1 MCGICGMVRAE
12 RARVL
17 EPYFIDAMCRTIVH
31 RGPDEQ
37 GIYVQGHVGL
47 GSRRLSIIDLEG
59 GKQPVHNENKTILIV
74 SNGEIYNY
82 PALTRMLEQKGH
94 RFYTRSDTE
103 TIIHAYEEFGDDFL
117 HHLNG
122 MFAFALWDARRQ
134 RLVLARDRIGIKPLY
149 YTFHDNTLIFASELK
164 AILTYPHM
172 ECKVDLVA
180 LNEYLSYEYVPAPR
194 TIFSDI
200 FKLPPGHALSFC
212 EGEKEIWQYWDID
225 LARSETIQPK
235 EPVEYESE
243 VLAVLREVVRQEMVS
258 DVPIGVLL
266 SGGID
271 SSGVAALM
279 VESTNEEVQSFSI
292 GFDDPSFDESH
303 HARQV
308 ARYLGTK
315 HRELTLTPGEML
327 DLIPAIAEFLD
338 EPFGD
343 SSFIPTYLLAKF
355 AREHVKVALGGDG
368 GDELFAGYS
377 TLQAHRLME
386 YYERLLPGV
395 IRNQLVPW
403 VVERLPVSLDNIS
416 FDFKA
421 RRFISG
427 RDTPTIERH
436 HLWLGSFTPTQ
447 KLQLLQNWA
456 QLKEKEPYQTAVE
469 HLQASR
475 AQELINQVLYCDMKL
490 YLEGDI
496 LTKVDRASMANSLE
510 VRVPLLNNL
519 LVEYMTAIPH
529 ELKLHRMT
537 RKYIMRKA
545 LRGLVPDHIL
555 RRGKKGFNIPVAK
568 WLFGPL
574 RPLAEEMFS
583 QVRLERQGFFQPAY
597 VRGLLE
603 DHLAGRQDN
612 RKLLW
617 TLLVFQ
623 LWHERWGSA
632 T

>member
-12 RARVL
+12 PVRAL
-17 EPYFIDAMCRTIVH
+17 EPFLIDAMCRTIVH

-37 GIYVQGHVGL
+37 GIYVQGNVGL
-47 GSRRLSIIDLEG
+47 GCRRLSIIDLEG
-59 GKQPVHNENKTILIV
+59 GKQPIHNEDKTIWVV

-82 PALTRMLEQKGH
+82 PALTSMLEQHGH

-103 TIIHAYEEFGDDFL
+103 TIIHAYEEFGDEFL
-117 HHLNG
+117 HYLTG
-122 MFAFALWDARRQ
+122 MFGFALWDARRQ
-134 RLVLARDRIGIKPLY
+134 RLFLARDRIGIKPLY
-149 YTFHDNTLIFASELK
+149 YAFHDNTLIFASELK
-164 AILTYPHM
+164 AILAYPKI
-172 ECKVDLVA
+172 ERTIDLVA

-194 TIFSDI
+194 TIFQEIS
-200 FKLPPGHALSFC
+200 KLPQGHALSFC
-212 EGEKEIWQYWDID
+212 DGKTEIWQYWDID

-235 EPVEYESE
+235 KSFEYESE
-243 VLAVLREVVRQEMVS
+243 VLDILREVVRQEMVS
-258 DVPIGVLL
+258 HVPIGVLL
-266 SGGID
+266 SGGVD

-279 VESTNEEVQSFSI
+279 AESANDQIQSFSI
-292 GFDDPSFDESH
+292 GFADSSFDESH

-308 ARYLGTK
+308 ARHLGTQ
-315 HRELTLTPGEML
+315 HHELTLTPGEML
-327 DLIPAIAEFLD
+327 NLIPAIAEFLD

-343 SSFIPTYLLAKF
+343 SSFIPTYLLARF

-377 TLQAHRLME
+377 TLQAHRLMG
-386 YYERLLPGV
+386 YYERLLPAG
-395 IRNQLVPW
+395 IRRQLVPW
-403 VVERLPVSLDNIS
+403 VVDRLPVSFDNLS

-436 HLWLGSFTPTQ
+436 HLWLGSFTPAQ
-447 KLQLLQNWA
+447 KLKLLQKWA
-456 QLKEKEPYQTAVE
+456 QLEERETYLTALE

-475 AQELINQVLYCDMKL
+475 IQEPINQVLYCDMKL

-510 VRVPLLNNL
+510 VRVPLLNNM
-519 LVEYMTAIPH
+519 LVEYVAAIPH

-537 RKYIMRKA
+537 RKYILRKA
-545 LRGLVPDHIL
+545 LRGLVPDNIL
-555 RRGKKGFNIPVAK
+555 RRAKKGFNIPVAK
-568 WLFGPL
+568 WLVGQL

-583 QVRLERQGFFQPAY
+583 EERLKRGGFFQPAY

-617 TLLVFQ
+617 TLLIFQ
-623 LWHERWGSA
+623 LWHERWG
-632 T
+632 

>member
-1 MCGICGMVRAE
+1 MCGICGVVRAE
-12 RARVL
+12 PTRAL
-17 EPYFIDAMCRTIVH
+17 EPGLIDTMCRSIVH
-31 RGPDEQ
+31 RGPDDQ
-37 GIYVQGHVGL
+37 GIYVQGNVGL

-59 GKQPVHNENKTILIV
+59 GKQPIHNEDRTIWIV

-82 PALTRMLEQKGH
+82 PALSRMLEQKGH

-103 TIIHAYEEFGDDFL
+103 TIVHAYEEFGDEFL

-122 MFAFALWDARRQ
+122 MFSFALWDARRHH
-134 RLVLARDRIGIKPLY
+134 LLLARDRIGIKPLY
-149 YTFHDNTLIFASELK
+149 YTFHDDTLIFASELK
-164 AILTYPHM
+164 AILAYP
-172 ECKVDLVA
+172 ELERKIDLVA

-194 TIFSDI
+194 TIFQDI
-200 FKLPPGHALSFC
+200 FKLPPGHALDFY
-212 EGEKEIWQYWDID
+212 EGETRIWQYWDLD
-225 LARSETIQPK
+225 LALSETVQPK
-235 EPVEYESE
+235 QSVEYESD
-243 VLAVLREVVRQEMVS
+243 VLDVLREVVRQEMVS

-279 VESTNEEVQSFSI
+279 AESTTDEIQSFAI

-308 ARYLGTK
+308 ARHLGTK
-315 HRELTLTPGEML
+315 HHELTLTAKEML

-338 EPFGD
+338 EPLGD
-343 SSFIPTYLLAKF
+343 SSLIPTYLLAKF

-377 TLQAHRLME
+377 TLQAHRLMD
-386 YYERLLPGV
+386 YYERLLPGAV
-395 IRNQLVPW
+395 RRQLVPW
-403 VVERLPVSLDNIS
+403 VVDRLPVSFNNIS

-427 RDTPTIERH
+427 QDIPSIERH
-436 HLWLGSFTPTQ
+436 HLWLGSFTPSQ
-447 KLQLLQNWA
+447 KLQLLQDWA
-456 QLKEKEPYQTAVE
+456 QLEERETYRTAAE
-469 HLQASR
+469 HLQNSGTK
-475 AQELINQVLYCDMKL
+475 ELINQVLYCDMKL

-510 VRVPLLNNL
+510 VRVPLLNNT
-519 LVEYMTAIPH
+519 LVEFVTAIPH

-545 LRGLVPDHIL
+545 LQGLVPDNIL
-555 RRGKKGFNIPVAK
+555 RRSKKGFNIPVAK
-568 WLFGPL
+568 WLLGPL

-583 QVRLERQGFFQPAY
+583 EERLRREGFFQPTY
-597 VRGLLE
+597 VRGLLGE
-603 DHLAGRQDN
+603 HLAGRQDN

-623 LWHERWGSA
+623 LWHERWG
-632 T
+632 

>member
-1 MCGICGMVRAE
+1 MCGICGMVRADPT
-12 RARVL
+12 RAL
-17 EPYFIDAMCRTIVH
+17 EPRRIDAMCSTILH

-37 GIYVQGHVGL
+37 GIYVQGNVGL
-47 GSRRLSIIDLEG
+47 GSRRLSIIDLKG
-59 GKQPVHNENKTILIV
+59 GKQPIHNEDKTIWIV
-74 SNGEIYNY
+74 TNGEIYNY
-82 PALTRMLEQKGH
+82 PALTHMLELHGH

-103 TIIHAYEEFGDDFL
+103 AIIHAYEEFGDEFL

-134 RLVLARDRIGIKPLY
+134 RLVLARDRIGIKPLH
-149 YTFHDNTLIFASELK
+149 YTLHDNTLIFASELK
-164 AILTYPHM
+164 AILAYPGIQRNI
-172 ECKVDLVA
+172 DLVA

-194 TIFSDI
+194 TIFQDI

-212 EGEKEIWQYWDID
+212 EGQTEIWQYWDID
-225 LARSETIQPK
+225 LARSETIHPK
-235 EPVEYESE
+235 EQIEYKSE
-243 VLAVLREVVRQEMVS
+243 VIHILREVVNQEMVS

-279 VESTNEEVQSFSI
+279 VKSTNDVVQSFSI
-292 GFDDPSFDESH
+292 GFDDPSFDESS

-308 ARYLGTK
+308 AQHLGTK
-315 HRELTLTPGEML
+315 HRELTLTSGEML
-327 DLIPAIAEFLD
+327 DLIPAIGEFLD

-377 TLQAHRLME
+377 TLQAHRLMN
-386 YYERLLPGV
+386 YYERLLPDF
-395 IRNQLVPW
+395 IRGQLVPW

-427 RDTPTIERH
+427 QDIPTIERH
-436 HLWLGSFTPTQ
+436 HLWLGSFTPSQ
-447 KLQLLQNWA
+447 KLQLLQDWA
-456 QLKEKEPYQTAVE
+456 QLEERETYRTAIE
-469 HLQASR
+469 HLQASG

-496 LTKVDRASMANSLE
+496 LVKVDRASMANSLE
-510 VRVPLLNNL
+510 VRVPLVNNT
-519 LVEYMTAIPH
+519 LVEYVTAIPH
-529 ELKLHRMT
+529 GLKLHRMT
-537 RKYIMRKA
+537 RKYIMRKS
-545 LRGLVPDHIL
+545 LRGLLPDNIL
-555 RRGKKGFNIPVAK
+555 RRSKKGFNIPVAK
-568 WLFGPL
+568 WLLGPL

-583 QVRLERQGFFQPAY
+583 EERLKREGFFQPAY
-597 VRGLLE
+597 VRGLLNE
-603 DHLAGRQDN
+603 HLAGRRDN
-612 RKLLW
+612 RKPLW

-623 LWHERWGSA
+623 LWHERWG
-632 T
+632 

>member
-1 MCGICGMVRAE
+1 MCGICGMVHAEPTRA
-12 RARVL
+12 L
-17 EPYFIDAMCRTIVH
+17 EPRLIDAMCSTIFH

-37 GIYVQGHVGL
+37 GTYVQGSVGL
-47 GSRRLSIIDLEG
+47 GCRRLSIIDLEW
-59 GKQPVHNENKTILIV
+59 GKQPIHNEDKTIWIV

-82 PALTRMLEQKGH
+82 PALTRMLEQHGH

-103 TIIHAYEEFGDDFL
+103 TIIHAYEEFGDAFL

-122 MFAFALWDARRQ
+122 MFSFALWDARRQ
-134 RLVLARDRIGIKPLY
+134 RLVLARDRMGIKPLY
-149 YTFHDNTLIFASELK
+149 YTLHDNTLIFASELK
-164 AILTYPHM
+164 AILGYPGLRRNI
-172 ECKVDLVA
+172 DLVA

-194 TIFSDI
+194 TIFQDI

-212 EGEKEIWQYWDID
+212 EGQTEIWQYWDID

-235 EPVEYESE
+235 EQIEYESE
-243 VLAVLREVVRQEMVS
+243 VLDILREVVNQEMVS

-279 VESTNEEVQSFSI
+279 VESTNDVVQSFSV
-292 GFDDPSFDESH
+292 GFDDPSFDESF

-308 ARYLGTK
+308 AQHLGTK
-315 HRELTLTPGEML
+315 HRELTLTPREML
-327 DLIPAIAEFLD
+327 DLIPAIGEFLD

-377 TLQAHRLME
+377 TLQAHRLMN
-386 YYERLLPGV
+386 YYERLLPGF
-395 IRNQLVPW
+395 IRSQLVPW

-436 HLWLGSFTPTQ
+436 HLWLGSFTPAQ
-447 KLQLLQNWA
+447 KVELLQNWA
-456 QLKEKEPYQTAVE
+456 QIEKKEPYRTAVE

-475 AQELINQVLYCDMKL
+475 AQEIINQVLYCDMKL

-510 VRVPLLNNL
+510 VRVPLLNNK
-519 LVEYMTAIPH
+519 LVEYVAAIPH
-529 ELKLHRMT
+529 ELKLHWMT

-545 LRGLVPDHIL
+545 LRGLVPNNIL

-568 WLFGPL
+568 WLLGPL

-583 QVRLERQGFFQPAY
+583 QERLERDGFFQAIY
-597 VRGLLE
+597 VRGLLD

-623 LWHERWGSA
+623 LWHERWG
-632 T
+632 

>member
-1 MCGICGMVRAE
+1 
-12 RARVL
+12 
-17 EPYFIDAMCRTIVH
+17 
-31 RGPDEQ
+31 
-37 GIYVQGHVGL
+37 
-47 GSRRLSIIDLEG
+47 
-59 GKQPVHNENKTILIV
+59 
-74 SNGEIYNY
+74 
-82 PALTRMLEQKGH
+82 
-94 RFYTRSDTE
+94 
-103 TIIHAYEEFGDDFL
+103 
-117 HHLNG
+117 
-122 MFAFALWDARRQ
+122 
-134 RLVLARDRIGIKPLY
+134 
-149 YTFHDNTLIFASELK
+149 
-164 AILTYPHM
+164 
-172 ECKVDLVA
+172 
-180 LNEYLSYEYVPAPR
+180 VPAPR
-194 TIFSDI
+194 TIFEQI

-212 EGEKEIWQYWDID
+212 EGKKEIWQYWDID
-225 LARSETIQPK
+225 LARSETIKPK

-243 VLAVLREVVRQEMVS
+243 ILDVMRKVVRQEMVS

-279 VESTNEEVQSFSI
+279 VESTNDEIQSFSI

-303 HARQV
+303 YARQV
-308 ARYLGTK
+308 ALHLGTK

-386 YYERLLPGV
+386 YYQRLLPGV
-395 IRNQLVPW
+395 IRHQLVPW
-403 VVERLPVSLDNIS
+403 VVERLPVSLDNLS
-416 FDFKA
+416 LDFKA

-427 RDTPTIERH
+427 QNTPTIERH

-456 QLKEKEPYQTAVE
+456 QLKEKEPYGTAVE
-469 HLQASR
+469 HLQRSR

-510 VRVPLLNNL
+510 VRVPLLNNT
-519 LVEYMTAIPH
+519 LVEFVTAIPH

-545 LRGLVPDHIL
+545 LRGLVPDNIL

-568 WLFGPL
+568 WLLGPL
-574 RPLAEEMFS
+574 RSLAEEMLS
-583 QVRLERQGFFQPAY
+583 QERLERQGFFQPTY

-623 LWHERWGSA
+623 LWHERWG
-632 T
+632 

>member
-1 MCGICGMVRAE
+1 MVRAE
-12 RARVL
+12 PARAL
-17 EPYFIDAMCRTIVH
+17 EPFLIDAMCRTIVH

-59 GKQPVHNENKTILIV
+59 GKQPIHNEDKTIWIV

-82 PALTRMLEQKGH
+82 PALTRTLEQRGH

-103 TIIHAYEEFGDDFL
+103 TIIHAYEEFGDEFL

-122 MFAFALWDARRQ
+122 MFGFALWDARRQ

-164 AILTYPHM
+164 AILAYPHT
-172 ECKVDLVA
+172 ERNIDLVA
-180 LNEYLSYEYVPAPR
+180 LNDYLSYEYVPAPR
-194 TIFSDI
+194 TIFQDI

-212 EGEKEIWQYWDID
+212 ERETEIWQYWDID
-225 LARSETIQPK
+225 LAHSETIQPK

-243 VLAVLREVVRQEMVS
+243 VQDVLREVVRQEMVS

-279 VESTNEEVQSFSI
+279 AESTNDEIQSFSI

-303 HARQV
+303 HALQV
-308 ARYLGTK
+308 ARHLGTK

-377 TLQAHRLME
+377 TLQAHRLMD
-386 YYERLLPGV
+386 YYERLLPRA
-395 IRNQLVPW
+395 IRRQLVPW
-403 VVERLPVSLDNIS
+403 VVDRLPVSFDNIS

-427 RDTPTIERH
+427 QDTPTIERH
-436 HLWLGSFTPTQ
+436 HLWLGSFAPAQ
-447 KLQLLQNWA
+447 KIQLLRNWA
-456 QLKEKEPYQTAVE
+456 QLEERETYRTAVE
-469 HLQASR
+469 HLQASG

-510 VRVPLLNNL
+510 VRVPLLNNT
-519 LVEYMTAIPH
+519 LVEYVAAIPH
-529 ELKLHRMT
+529 ELKLHRLT

-545 LRGLVPDHIL
+545 LRGLVPDNIL

-568 WLFGPL
+568 WLLGPL

-583 QVRLERQGFFQPAY
+583 EERLKREGFFQPAY

-603 DHLAGRQDN
+603 EHLAGRQDN

-623 LWHERWGSA
+623 LWHERWG
-632 T
+632 